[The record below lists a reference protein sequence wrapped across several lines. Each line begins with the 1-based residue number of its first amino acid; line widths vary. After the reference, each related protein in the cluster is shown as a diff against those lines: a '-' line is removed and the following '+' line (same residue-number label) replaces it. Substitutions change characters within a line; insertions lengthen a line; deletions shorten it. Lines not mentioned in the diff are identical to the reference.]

1 MRYSF
6 FYSIMISI
14 LFLNNFYSQK
24 LTENKI
30 DEFTKQSIQKT
41 SWETLF
47 STTKGTSYFRISKI
61 DNILFVQLKFRLN
74 EGFETKSFS
83 IEKNQELMFKTK
95 EGEIITLKNLKS
107 TVTCVGCGAISFNA
121 SQALGIEVSYQ
132 MSEEQFNILKN
143 SFLEKIRIY
152 TDIDYKE
159 FEIKKKNA
167 LLFTNSLKLIH

>member
-1 MRYSF
+1 
-6 FYSIMISI
+6 MISI

>member
-1 MRYSF
+1 
-6 FYSIMISI
+6 MISI

-83 IEKNQELMFKTK
+83 IEKNQELKFKTK
-95 EGEIITLKNLKS
+95 KDD
-107 TVTCVGCGAISFNA
+107 
-121 SQALGIEVSYQ
+121 
-132 MSEEQFNILKN
+132 IL
-143 SFLEKIRIY
+143 S
-152 TDIDYKE
+152 
-159 FEIKKKNA
+159 
-167 LLFTNSLKLIH
+167 